1 MAKRTAFPAHRYSN
15 GVGIG
20 QLEAQ
25 MGQPGKKIKQ
35 WIADGL
41 IVPNEDGTIPNSE
54 VHRFNRE
61 HGDLLA

>member
-1 MAKRTAFPAHRYSN
+1 MAKHRAFPMLVHTN

-25 MGQPGKKIKQ
+25 MGQPAKKIKQ

-41 IVPNEDGTIPNSE
+41 LVPNSDGTIPNSE

-61 HGDLLA
+61 HGDLLV